1 MYFFFFDRMISKSF
15 LKIMWTWIIC
25 IWGYLVSPIK
35 GGRKSSQTILLFAGI
50 LRTLPPGNPPTP
62 APPQDEMECLPTR
75 FG

>member
-1 MYFFFFDRMISKSF
+1 
-15 LKIMWTWIIC
+15 MWTWIIC

-50 LRTLPPGNPPTP
+50 LRTLHSAGDEGTLPPGNPPTP